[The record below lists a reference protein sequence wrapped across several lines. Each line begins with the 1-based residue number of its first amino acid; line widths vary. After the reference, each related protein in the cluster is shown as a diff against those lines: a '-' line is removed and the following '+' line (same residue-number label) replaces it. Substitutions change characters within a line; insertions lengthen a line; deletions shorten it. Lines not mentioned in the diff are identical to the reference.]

1 MLIETKCI
9 TEFAKIFGTTWLVN
23 AIVIS
28 VILVMAFV
36 ANFIIMK
43 KVKVPFYLNYLFLF
57 LSIALG
63 YATFSNLLVSFDNP
77 IYPVLLTLPILFS
90 GIAFSK
96 EILKINSTSQ
106 ALSANILGAMFGGFL
121 EYNSMYF
128 GFGSLYILAGI
139 IYLLALLTSKYN
151 NIFAFEL

>member
-28 VILVMAFV
+28 VILVMAFI

-43 KVKVPFYLNYLFLF
+43 KVKVPIYLNYLFLF

-63 YATFSNLLVSFDNP
+63 YATFSNLLVGIDNP

-96 EILKINSTSQ
+96 EILKTLSQ
-106 ALSANILGAMFGGFL
+106 KNGKNWISIHMIVLA
-121 EYNSMYF
+121 YN
-128 GFGSLYILAGI
+128 L
-139 IYLLALLTSKYN
+139 
-151 NIFAFEL
+151 

>member
-9 TEFAKIFGTTWLVN
+9 TEFAKLYGTTWLVN

-28 VILVMAFV
+28 TILIMAFISNLIVMKKIKINLYFNYLLLFFSILVG
-36 ANFIIMK
+36 FI
-43 KVKVPFYLNYLFLF
+43 
-57 LSIALG
+57 
-63 YATFSNLLVSFDNP
+63 TFSRLLVSIDSL
-77 IYPVLLTLPILFS
+77 IYPLLLTLPILFS

-96 EILKINSTSQ
+96 EILKIKSTSQ

-128 GFGSLYILAGI
+128 GFSSL
-139 IYLLALLTSKYN
+139 YLLAGLIYFFALISSKYQKIYN
-151 NIFAFEL
+151 